1 MKRDVERNEDS
12 LFLRASENLALFLE
26 QPYKIMNEFI
36 ETENFVPEAF
46 VIHQFQRSHN
56 TENTPVESLE
66 LLGTTHMDCGLEVSH
81 LSHTDSLLA
90 TPKDSEGNGDGD
102 KGKDDDDWDED
113 DDDWDE
119 DDDFDEDEEWDEDD
133 EEWDEDEDWDEDDDE
148 EGDDEWDEGEEE
160 K

>member
-1 MKRDVERNEDS
+1 MN

-26 QPYKIMNEFI
+26 QPYRVMSEFI

-46 VIHQFQRSHN
+46 VIHQFQRSDN
-56 TENTPVESLE
+56 GENLPAASLE
-66 LLGTTHMDCGLEVSH
+66 LLGTAQLDCGLEASY
-81 LSHTDSLLA
+81 LTQADSRLA
-90 TPKDSEGNGDGD
+90 VDKNSEGNGDGD
-102 KGKDDDDWDED
+102 EDDEDWDED

-119 DDDFDEDEEWDEDD
+119 DEDFNEDEEWDEDD

-148 EGDDEWDEGEEE
+148 EGDDDWDEGEEE

>member
-1 MKRDVERNEDS
+1 MKRDLERNEEN

-46 VIHQFQRSHN
+46 VIHQFQRSDN
-56 TENTPVESLE
+56 SENAPLASLE
-66 LLGTTHMDCGLEVSH
+66 LLGTSQLDCGILEASY
-81 LSHTDSLLA
+81 LSQTDSLLA
-90 TPKDSEGNGDGD
+90 VPKNSEGNGDGD
-102 KGKDDDDWDED
+102 EDDKDWDED

-119 DDDFDEDEEWDEDD
+119 DEDFDEDEEWDEDD

-148 EGDDEWDEGEEE
+148 EGDDDWEEGEEE

>member
-1 MKRDVERNEDS
+1 MKRDVERNEEN

-26 QPYKIMNEFI
+26 QPYQIMNEFI

-46 VIHQFQRSHN
+46 VIHRFQSSHN
-56 TENTPVESLE
+56 AENSPVASME
-66 LLGTTHMDCGLEVSH
+66 LLGSTHMDCRMEAWH
-81 LSHTDSLLA
+81 LSPTDSLLTA
-90 TPKDSEGNGDGD
+90 PKDSGGNGDGD
-102 KGKDDDDWDED
+102 EDDEDWDED

-119 DDDFDEDEEWDEDD
+119 DEDFDEDEEWDEDD

-148 EGDDEWDEGEEE
+148 EGDDDWDKGEEE